1 MIQSRVSVRSL
12 MLVLATAL
20 LLLSDFQ
27 GCSEVNAFGSKKK
40 TKSNV
45 KMSDK
50 VKDQEL
56 QIEKQGQ

>member
-1 MIQSRVSVRSL
+1 
-12 MLVLATAL
+12 MLVLAIAL

-27 GCSEVNAFGSKKK
+27 GCSDVNAFGSKKK